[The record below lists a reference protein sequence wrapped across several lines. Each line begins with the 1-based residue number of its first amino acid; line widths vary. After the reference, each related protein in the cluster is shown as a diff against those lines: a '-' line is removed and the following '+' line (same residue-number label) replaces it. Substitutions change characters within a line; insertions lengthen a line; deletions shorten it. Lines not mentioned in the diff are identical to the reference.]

1 VHADRELATARAAA
15 LSDTVYVVSMA
26 ATTSL
31 EDIAQAAPAAA
42 RWMQLYIQR
51 DRGLTRDVCARAS
64 EAGYQ
69 ALVVTVDSPVT
80 TTRQSISAGNF
91 GVPEGMSL
99 PNMTAG
105 HGTSPDLFALVAAY
119 DASLTFND
127 LSTIRG
133 WGNGMPLVV
142 KGILRGDDAVRCLD
156 AGADAIVVSNHGGR
170 QVDGCIPTAHAL
182 RDVVDAV
189 GDRAEVYV
197 DGGVRDGTDVLK
209 ALAIGARAVLMGRSI
224 VWALALG
231 GEQGVVEVLTAVRED
246 LTRLM
251 GLCGLP
257 ALEDIGR
264 DLVVSTS

>member
-1 VHADRELATARAAA
+1 
-15 LSDTVYVVSMA
+15 MA

-31 EDIAQAAPAAA
+31 EDIAQAAPGAS

-64 EAGYQ
+64 SAGYQ

-91 GVPEGMSL
+91 GVPQGMTL
-99 PNMTAG
+99 PNMMPAQET
-105 HGTSPDLFALVAAY
+105 HPDLFALVAAY
-119 DASLTFND
+119 DASLTFDD

-133 WGNGMPLVV
+133 WGDGMPLVV
-142 KGILRGDDAVRCLD
+142 KGILRGDDAIRCLD

-170 QVDGCIPTAHAL
+170 QVDGCIPTAYAL

-209 ALAIGARAVLMGRSI
+209 ALALGARAVLMGRSI
-224 VWALALG
+224 VWGLALG
-231 GEQGVVEVLTAVRED
+231 GEEGVVEVLAAVRED

-251 GLCGLP
+251 GLCGIP

-264 DLVVSTS
+264 DLVVSL